1 MLYKVINSIV
11 IYKQKKSVGKM
22 LEVFLLTFS
31 SEKPL
36 NDDNVVEK
44 VGRKEC

>member
-1 MLYKVINSIV
+1 
-11 IYKQKKSVGKM
+11 M

-44 VGRKEC
+44 VGWKECEKSFCLLFLQKK

>member
-1 MLYKVINSIV
+1 
-11 IYKQKKSVGKM
+11 M

-36 NDDNVVEK
+36 NSDNVVEK
-44 VGRKEC
+44 VGKEEC

>member
-1 MLYKVINSIV
+1 
-11 IYKQKKSVGKM
+11 M
-22 LEVFLLTFS
+22 LEVLLLTFS

-44 VGRKEC
+44 VGKEEC

>member
-1 MLYKVINSIV
+1 
-11 IYKQKKSVGKM
+11 M

-44 VGRKEC
+44 VGWKEC